1 MLLLTHKPKPISLA
15 RQRRDSLEASSPI
28 PEVSIVVDLGTSDLL
43 EECMILLDFWLEVDV
58 DEFKNFRDKL
68 IESGLNKDLLPAKYH
83 L

>member
-15 RQRRDSLEASSPI
+15 RQRRDSLETSSPI